1 MARNAPGSREKTPTS
16 PDDVATVY
24 GWACGLTARPDEAE
38 ELVIDVFRRSRAAG
52 PPCLR
57 TASDVTR
64 LQFLTIQSVLRAR
77 GVL

>member
-1 MARNAPGSREKTPTS
+1 MARNAPVSRVKAAAS

-24 GWACGLTARPDEAE
+24 GWACGLSADPGEAE
-38 ELVIDVFRRSRAAG
+38 ELVIDVFRRSRG
-52 PPCLR
+52 PAPACLR

-64 LQFLTIQSVLRAR
+64 LQFLTIQSVLQAR